1 MARRVAG
8 FGVGLLVVV
17 VVLALGVTGASGRS
31 LATTTILVQVI
42 GHGTV
47 TGTGGTINCGD
58 GATLCYFTTSATSGS
73 VTLTATADSG
83 WTFSPGWS
91 QACGGTSTC
100 ELTLDGSNYEATA
113 TFSTT
118 PLPGTSTLSVEVT
131 GDSADKG
138 GTVKGGGINCDPS
151 DSDCTWEVTTG
162 STVTLLQAADP
173 GYAFTGWG
181 GVCAGTDTSC
191 TVSMD
196 ADKSVNAAF
205 AASAANFTLTV
216 SVSGDG
222 TVTGGGIGCTSA
234 GGAGCSASQ
243 GANSN
248 VTLTATP
255 GSGASFTGWGGAC
268 AGSALTCT
276 VTMDAAKSVTATFS
290 GAGGGTGSTFPLSVS
305 VTGSGQVTGGG
316 VSCGNGASAC
326 TVNVVANTSVTLT
339 AAPASGATFT
349 SWGGACSGSVTTC
362 TLTMNAAKNVSATF
376 SGATPPPGNELAL
389 TVVVRGKGTV
399 TASGGACSS
408 SGPARSCK
416 QSYGAGSSIELTA
429 APAAGAKFLG
439 WGGSCR
445 GTATACRIELSVSAT
460 VEATFSG
467 ATAGTGSALAAR
479 GRPIVRRGKGG
490 FAVTLRFRAGQ
501 SGTARIRAI
510 RAGRIETALAFSV
523 GPGPGSVGPLLVQK
537 PGFYRFDLR
546 LGARAIEWRACLGR
560 CGEGAPGGPFT
571 VVREPT
577 VIVRAGEAWSVTV
590 RFRTNRLSGAE
601 LRISRA
607 RRLVTDVRFAPP
619 VGEVRAGPFV
629 LTPGVYTLRLTV
641 TDAYGRTRRLSWFAY
656 LPE

>member
-8 FGVGLLVVV
+8 CGVGLLVAVFA
-17 VVLALGVTGASGRS
+17 LTLGVTGAGGHS

-42 GHGTV
+42 GQGSV

-58 GATLCYFTTSATSGS
+58 GATLCYFTTTATSGS
-73 VTLTATADSG
+73 VTLTATPDSG
-83 WTFSPGWS
+83 WSFSPGWS

-118 PLPGTSTLSVEVT
+118 PLPGTSTLSVDVT

-138 GTVKGGGINCDPS
+138 GTVRGGGINCDPS
-151 DSDCTWEVTTG
+151 TTDCTWEVTTG
-162 STVTLLQAADP
+162 STVTLLQTADS
-173 GYAFTGWG
+173 GYVFTGWG

-196 ADKSVNAAF
+196 ADKSLNAAF
-205 AASAANFTLTV
+205 AASATNFTLTV

-243 GANSN
+243 TANST

-268 AGSALTCT
+268 AGSTLTCT
-276 VTMDAAKSVTATFS
+276 VTMDAAKSVTAAFS

-305 VTGSGQVTGGG
+305 VTGSGNVSGGG
-316 VSCGNGASAC
+316 VNCGNGGSTC
-326 TVNVVANTSVTLT
+326 IVNVAANTTVTLT
-339 AAPASGATFT
+339 AAPGSGATFT

-376 SGATPPPGNELAL
+376 SGTTPGPGNELAL
-389 TVVVRGKGTV
+389 TVVVRGKGSV
-399 TASGGACSS
+399 TASGGACTS
-408 SGPARSCK
+408 SGAARSCK

-439 WGGSCR
+439 WAGSCR
-445 GTATACRIELSVSAT
+445 GTAAACTIELTASAT

-467 ATAGTGSALAAR
+467 ATAGAALATR
-479 GRPIVRRGKGG
+479 GRPIVGRGKAG
-490 FAVTLRFRAGQ
+490 FRVTLRFRAHQ
-501 SGTARIRAI
+501 SGIARVRAI

-537 PGFYRFDLR
+537 PGYYRFDLR
-546 LGARAIEWRACLGR
+546 LGARAIEWHACLGR
-560 CGEGAPGGPFT
+560 CGESAPGGPFT
-571 VVREPT
+571 VVREPS
-577 VIVRAGEAWSVTV
+577 VVVRAGEAWSVTV
-590 RFRTNRLSGAE
+590 RFHANRLSGAE
-601 LRISRA
+601 LRISRGK
-607 RRLVTDVRFAPP
+607 RLVNDLEFASPA
-619 VGEVRAGPFV
+619 GEVRAGPFV
-629 LTPGVYTLRLTV
+629 LSPGAYTLRLKV
-641 TDAYGRTRRLSWFAY
+641 TDAYGRTRRLSWFAF
-656 LPE
+656 LPG